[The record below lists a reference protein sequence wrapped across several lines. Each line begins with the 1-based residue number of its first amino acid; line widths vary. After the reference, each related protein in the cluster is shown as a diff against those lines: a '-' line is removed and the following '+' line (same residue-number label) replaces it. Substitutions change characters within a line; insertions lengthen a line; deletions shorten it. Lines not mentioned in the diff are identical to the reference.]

1 MPSNLYVRFSY
12 CRLEAYIIY
21 NHRKEVYMPN
31 ILPETKVRGSLL
43 VDNIIPRAED
53 IPRARS

>member
-1 MPSNLYVRFSY
+1 
-12 CRLEAYIIY
+12 
-21 NHRKEVYMPN
+21 MPN

-53 IPRARS
+53 IPRARSKLPMTAVKGSIVAYIPILPWFI